1 MSTMGTFD
9 AFTSARLGIYAA
21 QHGLRVTGNNVS
33 NINTVGYTRQRLDQV
48 SFKAGAYDR
57 YRSQLDN
64 HVGSGA
70 LVMSINQI
78 RDPYLDVRY
87 RNVSADVGYHDK
99 MLNGLNHIQSI
110 LDEVGKGEDA
120 GDNEKGDGL
129 LHAQIQ
135 DLRDKLLAFSK
146 EPTVS
151 NNNLVRTSAS
161 ILCGMFNDYARR
173 LDTLYQE
180 TVEDFNSQVTEIN
193 ECLTNIRDL
202 NREIRDCEIY
212 GDNALELRDE
222 RNRQIDALSHYL
234 HIKVIYTE
242 EDVGCGQK
250 VEKLSIYL
258 DDENPDPKM
267 RTDDSMLI
275 DGVFGSQLTV
285 PEERVVLNPY
295 FGSDIAGLEGVK
307 NFLYLTDQP
316 LEDPDPANAGK
327 FLYLLEDGK
336 TVASFAPNDAA
347 NPVPD
352 GAKAIMKGTNF
363 VEDAAKVDN
372 DIFAVEISKLLDVNN
387 KEWTERK
394 SQYDDVGDDAFTN
407 YEIELTLPGA
417 TDRADGK
424 TLTVGER
431 VFTFKDNPTGAD
443 EISSGI
449 SDAELTDL
457 IARNLYNS
465 DYTVR
470 AHPDTAAK
478 PTTLVFTARQPG
490 SAAALAAQGIG
501 QPGVT
506 IDADGTALNATFM
519 GMSQDGKDLPAN
531 EKDDDTGVETL
542 YSYVKYGNEWKQV
555 TTTVKHTY
563 EVALDDNDTRGSLQ
577 AVRELL
583 TENGQFTTKDTVANV
598 DENAASKR
606 GIPYYQKSLD
616 LLARE
621 FAKQYNRLN
630 QGIALDQDGNPIK
643 SSTEVRIPALAYDPA
658 TGEVLK
664 YKGMDNT
671 VNPPVPQYEPYVDGN
686 GKKWKVDDKGYCLT
700 EDGKYTGLHGA
711 GCIIEGLIPGKEIDP
726 ATKKVTNIE
735 EIYKGL
741 VDSNF
746 DNVACTNIDN
756 EQDPDK
762 REEMILDLLDR
773 CLAVHGV
780 GLNDNTNV
788 PDEIVVITEDIKMG
802 GPLFSTRND
811 NNETEGITAAN
822 ISIAQG
828 WMEDVYGLVPKFEIL
843 WDGDVNHSTQ
853 NTNADHMVS
862 MIDKLLVFN
871 PQDIVPDAVSSSMFT
886 GDFGDMFS
894 RINTVLGQDI
904 RANQIDLNNSYI
916 QQVEIDTNRDGVS
929 GVDLND
935 EAMNM
940 MQYQKAMNAAMRM
953 MTVVDEVLDRLINNT
968 GVAGR

>member
-9 AFTSARLGIYAA
+9 AFTAARLGIYAA

-33 NINTVGYTRQRLDQV
+33 NINTAGYTRQRLDQV

-70 LVMSINQI
+70 LVMSINQV

-87 RNVSADVGYHDK
+87 RNVSADVGYHDT
-99 MLNGLNHIQSI
+99 MLDGLNHIQSI

-161 ILCGMFNDYARR
+161 ILCGMFNDYARK

-222 RNRQIDALSHYL
+222 RNRQIDTLSHYL

-242 EDVGCGQK
+242 EDIGCGQK

-316 LEDPDPANAGK
+316 LEDPNDPTK

-387 KEWTERK
+387 KEWESRTRVDPPLE
-394 SQYDDVGDDAFTN
+394 VGEDAFVN
-407 YEIELTLPGA
+407 YEIQLTLPGA

-424 TLTVGER
+424 ELKIGEK

-449 SDAELTDL
+449 SNEELMDL

-501 QPGVT
+501 QPSVT
-506 IDADGTALNATFM
+506 VESAGTALGATFM

-621 FAKQYNRLN
+621 FAKQYNQLN
-630 QGIALDQDGNPIK
+630 QGTPVDQNGKPITSETVK
-643 SSTEVRIPALAYDPA
+643 DTIP
-658 TGEVLK
+658 EIK
-664 YKGMDNT
+664 
-671 VNPPVPQYEPYVDGN
+671 EVDGKLYSWN
-686 GKKWKVDDKGYCLT
+686 DDTKEYEEKPGWGLKEVGGIKYAT
-700 EDGKYTGLHGA
+700 ETAADGKEYFTGLHGT
-711 GCIIEGLIPGKEIDP
+711 GCNIYQKIPVTDDAKEIYSALLKVPGAGKLPNSMVKEIKDG
-726 ATKKVTNIE
+726 TKSYN
-735 EIYKGL
+735 
-741 VDSNF
+741 
-746 DNVACTNIDN
+746 
-756 EQDPDK
+756 DPDVQQAVQ
-762 REEMILDLLDR
+762 DLLTA
-773 CLAVHGV
+773 CLADHGT
-780 GLNDNTNV
+780 NTDKTIEVEIPV
-788 PDEIVVITEDIKMG
+788 PKSMG

-862 MIDKLLVFN
+862 MIDKPLVYN

-940 MQYQKAMNAAMRM
+940 MQYQKAMNAAMRL

-968 GVAGR
+968 GIAGR

>member
-9 AFTSARLGIYAA
+9 AFTAARLGIYAA

-33 NINTVGYTRQRLDQV
+33 NINTAGYTRQRLDQV

-70 LVMSINQI
+70 LVMNINQV

-87 RNVSADVGYHDK
+87 RNVSADVGYHDT
-99 MLNGLNHIQSI
+99 MLDGLNHIQSI

-161 ILCGMFNDYARR
+161 ILCGMFNDYARK

-222 RNRQIDALSHYL
+222 RNRQIDTLSHYL

-316 LEDPDPANAGK
+316 LEDPNDPTK

-387 KEWTERK
+387 KEWESRTRVDPPLE
-394 SQYDDVGDDAFTN
+394 VGEDAFVN
-407 YEIELTLPGA
+407 YEIQLTLPGA

-424 TLTVGER
+424 ELKIGER

-449 SDAELTDL
+449 SNEELMDL

-531 EKDDDTGVETL
+531 ERDDDTGVETL

-621 FAKQYNRLN
+621 FAKQYNQLN
-630 QGIALDQDGNPIK
+630 QGTPVDQNGDPITSSTVKQTLPRLKEENGQVYALDETTGKYELKKDWAIVDVGGIKYAAEKAADGN
-643 SSTEVRIPALAYDPA
+643 TYF
-658 TGEVLK
+658 
-664 YKGMDNT
+664 
-671 VNPPVPQYEPYVDGN
+671 
-686 GKKWKVDDKGYCLT
+686 
-700 EDGKYTGLHGA
+700 TGLHGDTCYIQLHPIPVDQGTKAIYDKLQEVATESGNA
-711 GCIIEGLIPGKEIDP
+711 GAYALDP
-726 ATKKVTNIE
+726 A
-735 EIYKGL
+735 
-741 VDSNF
+741 
-746 DNVACTNIDN
+746 
-756 EQDPDK
+756 
-762 REEMILDLLDR
+762 ILADLTATPPAKTWEDTDVKAEVEKLLAK
-773 CLAVHGV
+773 CLTADGHGV
-780 GLNDNTNV
+780 KADDTVEVEIPV
-788 PDEIVVITEDIKMG
+788 PDTMG

-935 EAMNM
+935 EAMNI
-940 MQYQKAMNAAMRM
+940 MQYQKAMNAAMRL

-968 GVAGR
+968 GIAGR

>member
-70 LVMSINQI
+70 LVMSINQV

-99 MLNGLNHIQSI
+99 MLDGLNHIQSI
-110 LDEVGKGEDA
+110 LDEVGEGEDA
-120 GDNEKGDGL
+120 GDNEKGDGI

-135 DLRDKLLAFSK
+135 DLRDKLLAFAK

-161 ILCGMFNDYARR
+161 ILCGLFNDYARR

-180 TVEDFNSQVTEIN
+180 TVEDFNSEVTEIN

-275 DGVFGSQLTV
+275 DGVYGAQLTV

-307 NFLYLTDQP
+307 DFLYLTDQP
-316 LEDPDPANAGK
+316 LADPNDPTK

-336 TVASFAPNDAA
+336 TVASFAAGD
-347 NPVPD
+347 PD
-352 GAKAIMKGTNF
+352 IPETAKAIMKGTNF
-363 VEDAAKVDN
+363 VEDADKVDN

-394 SQYDDVGDDAFTN
+394 SQYEEVAK
-407 YEIELTLPGA
+407 EILEAANNLPKGTTGAPNTLAEGW
-417 TDRADGK
+417 TK
-424 TLTVGER
+424 VE
-431 VFTFKDNPTGAD
+431 NPTKAVYKFNLKASTGGWD
-443 EISSGI
+443 NVKEITIGGQVVDITGI
-449 SDAELTDL
+449 DIQD
-457 IARNLYNS
+457 
-465 DYTVR
+465 
-470 AHPDTAAK
+470 P
-478 PTTLVFTARQPG
+478 
-490 SAAALAAQGIG
+490 AALAALVAPKLTDPDYDI
-501 QPGVT
+501 T
-506 IDADGTALNATFM
+506 ADADGNLVYTAKTEGRVGVSGPAKAPKGPIFTPGTGDAANARITINM
-519 GMSQDGKDLPAN
+519 GERNLGTEAVLKPPDTVTVTDP
-531 EKDDDTGVETL
+531 DTGEDAIT
-542 YSYVKYGNEWKQV
+542 SYQQFNGVWNKV
-555 TTTVKHTY
+555 ITTVKHTH

-606 GIPYYQKSLD
+606 GIPYYQKTMD

-621 FAKQYNRLN
+621 FAKQYNQLN
-630 QGIALDQDGNPIK
+630 QGYAVDHDGNYLMDTGKVDADGKPVYQELPDCTSPLTYWVDADGNFAGFADPGTTGAK
-643 SSTEVRIPALAYDPA
+643 EVTATLNRDMSASAKEAYDAHYKANGFPGG
-658 TGEVLK
+658 TEEYLK
-664 YKGMDNT
+664 T
-671 VNPPVPQYEPYVDGN
+671 N
-686 GKKWKVDDKGYCLT
+686 G
-700 EDGKYTGLHGA
+700 
-711 GCIIEGLIPGKEIDP
+711 I
-726 ATKKVTNIE
+726 
-735 EIYKGL
+735 
-741 VDSNF
+741 F
-746 DNVACTNIDN
+746 
-756 EQDPDK
+756 
-762 REEMILDLLDR
+762 
-773 CLAVHGV
+773 
-780 GLNDNTNV
+780 
-788 PDEIVVITEDIKMG
+788 MG

-822 ISIAQG
+822 ISISQG
-828 WMEDVYGLVPKFEIL
+828 WMDDVFGLVPKYELLFN
-843 WDGDVNHSTQ
+843 GDLDHSTQ
-853 NTNADHMVS
+853 DTNALHMVT
-862 MIDKLLVFN
+862 MIDKGLVYN
-871 PQDIVPDAVSSSMFT
+871 PRDIVADAVSGSMFT
-886 GDFGDMFS
+886 GDFDDMFS

-940 MQYQKAMNAAMRM
+940 MQYQKAMNAAMRL